1 MTLSRQS
8 MRKLANAISQD
19 VIDYILEDQRFYDV
33 MSELVSDAIV
43 DKIGQLDPMVHTE
56 ILCTLCGYI
65 GLSYDPESVL

>member
-8 MRKLANAISQD
+8 MRKLADAISQD

-43 DKIGQLDPMVHTE
+43 DKVGELDPVVHTE

-65 GLSYDPESVL
+65 GLTFDAKSIL